1 MDDLQGFIEA
11 LKDRLPIE
19 TVVGQRVQLQRR
31 GNRYWGLCPF
41 HAEKSPSFTLLP
53 NGGYYKCFGCG
64 KAGDILTFVRETEGL
79 DFMDALRVLA
89 DQAGLPLP
97 DKMSDGRSPERAD
110 QRQAARE
117 ALQLARRFF
126 QERLKA
132 PEAEAARQYLQG
144 RGISGESA
152 QRFGLGWA
160 PRDRSAL
167 IGHLRS
173 KKIPEEAME
182 SAGLILRDEEGR
194 GAAKDRFWERLMFP
208 VNDAGGR
215 TVGFGGRYLPGSFA
229 EEKSLGKY
237 VNSPEGPLFPK
248 RRLLYGMEFMAA
260 ALRDQPQ
267 DPVLVVEG
275 YLDVVLLHQAGFRTA
290 VAALGTALTEDHA
303 RRLLRCERPVII
315 LLDADEAGRRA
326 AAKAARHL
334 IAEGADARVA
344 ELPDGCDPA
353 DVVSSGRLAELRQ
366 CLANSRDILRWR
378 LETWKLKT
386 DLSVPAVVH
395 QAAQEMA
402 GWISSTLS
410 PVVAEAWTRSAAGA
424 LGISERAL
432 RDLVQPSGVQAAP
445 GPAGGATPRPTQRSA
460 QEVLTANEREIVL
473 AVLKDPSVYALFR
486 AELDVLELQDSTAR
500 KLLSWCRSQR
510 ALGEDFGLE
519 NALPAFAADDPS
531 AWLDGLRHA
540 RLPASPADLLQ
551 HALDA
556 LPGNRERAHGE
567 AVAGRPL
574 RPEDLSRF
582 RRPVAISLSREHP
595 TASPA
600 AAAAADSADFESDN
614 APPASTPHSS

>member
-31 GNRYWGLCPF
+31 GNRFWGLCPF

-64 KAGDILTFVRETEGL
+64 KSGDVLTFVRETEGL
-79 DFMDALRVLA
+79 DFMEALRVLA
-89 DQAGLPLP
+89 DQAGLSLP
-97 DKMSDGRSPERAD
+97 EKMSDGRSPERAD
-110 QRQAARE
+110 LRQASRE
-117 ALQLARRFF
+117 ALQIARRHF
-126 QERLKA
+126 QERLLKS
-132 PEAEAARQYLQG
+132 PEAEGARAYLKG
-144 RGISGESA
+144 RGVSAEST
-152 QRFGLGWA
+152 QQFGLGWA
-160 PRDRSAL
+160 ARDRSAL
-167 IGHLRS
+167 IGLLRS
-173 KKIPEEAME
+173 KRIPEEAME
-182 SAGLILRDEEGR
+182 AAGLILRDEEGR

-208 VNDAGGR
+208 VADAGGR

-260 ALRDQPQ
+260 ALRDLPQ

-303 RRLLRCERPVII
+303 RRLVRCERPIII

-326 AAKAARHL
+326 ASKAARHL

-353 DVVSSGRLAELRQ
+353 DVVSTGRVAELRQ
-366 CLANSRDILRWR
+366 CLADSRDILRWR
-378 LETWKLKT
+378 LETWKLKA

-402 GWISSTLS
+402 GWISSTPS
-410 PVVAEAWTRSAAGA
+410 PVVAESWTRLAAAG
-424 LGISERAL
+424 LGVSERAL
-432 RDLVQPSGVQAAP
+432 RELVQPSGAQAAP
-445 GPAGGATPRPTQRSA
+445 GPAGGSTPRATPRNA

-500 KLLSWCRSQR
+500 KLLAWCRAQR
-510 ALGEDFGLE
+510 AQGEDFGLE

-531 AWLDGLRHA
+531 AWLDSLRHA

-551 HALDA
+551 HALEA
-556 LPGNRERAHGE
+556 LHGNRERALGE
-567 AVAGRPL
+567 QSDGRPL

-582 RRPVAISLSREHP
+582 IRPIAISPSREHSASA
-595 TASPA
+595 ASPA
-600 AAAAADSADFESDN
+600 PAASPDLK
-614 APPASTPHSS
+614 PPA